1 MKKKA
6 LALVLGMSM
15 LLGMTACGNSST
27 QGSASSAPGSSQSS
41 QTSSDTTQSS
51 TTPSD
56 TGNDGG
62 WNFEGI
68 TLNIA
73 HSTTGEVGDAL
84 QAQFDAFE
92 ELTGC
97 KIEVELL
104 SSDSEEA
111 VYTLEVRAA
120 TGNLPDI
127 FQSSIGAQLDKLDP
141 AAQYL

>member
-27 QGSASSAPGSSQSS
+27 QGSDSSAPGSSQSS
-41 QTSSDTTQSS
+41 QTSSDATQSS

-56 TGNDGG
+56 TGSDGE

-73 HSTTGEVGDAL
+73 HSTTGEVGDACRRSL
-84 QAQFDAFE
+84 MP
-92 ELTGC
+92 L
-97 KIEVELL
+97 K
-104 SSDSEEA
+104 S
-111 VYTLEVRAA
+111 
-120 TGNLPDI
+120 
-127 FQSSIGAQLDKLDP
+127 
-141 AAQYL
+141 